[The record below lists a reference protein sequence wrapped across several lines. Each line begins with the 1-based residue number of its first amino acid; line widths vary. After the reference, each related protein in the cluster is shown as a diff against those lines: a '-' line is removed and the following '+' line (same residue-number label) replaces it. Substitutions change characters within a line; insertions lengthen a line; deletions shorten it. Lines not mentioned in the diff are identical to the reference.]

1 MAKLM
6 IANIFNTYSKHLI
19 KRSFLISAL
28 VWIVMVFL
36 DFSVTLVMELENISD
51 DTNFFTIFKM
61 VLLEQP
67 HKGLQY
73 LESSMLIG
81 TLIALSI
88 FNLQGNLVF
97 LRSAGLSP
105 IKIVLLSGIGP
116 LILSLLLIFFDEAIL
131 LDLSQKSK
139 IFNQFPQTESTEV
152 FQWEIVNE
160 NLIGLKRLN
169 DTDAQA
175 IQIIEFNDGQ
185 KIISSS
191 NYEEGKLNN
200 GQLLIT
206 GPSDQQA
213 FDFPASLLFSTRAIE
228 NLPLISLL
236 SLKQTHQSEGD
247 LQKIDSLIYAR
258 VLLPISIIAI
268 IFLAGS
274 LMFASLRSGGVGL
287 QIIIGISLGLIYDL
301 LKDLSVASFLT
312 YQWPILLAHLLPI
325 MILIGIGSYKFQRI

>member
-1 MAKLM
+1 M

-19 KRSFLISAL
+19 KKSFLVSAF

-51 DTNFFTIFKM
+51 DTNFLVIFNM

-73 LESSMLIG
+73 IESSMLIG
-81 TLIALSI
+81 TLIALAI
-88 FNLQGNLVF
+88 FNQQGNLVF
-97 LRSAGLSP
+97 LRSAGFSP
-105 IKIVLLSGIGP
+105 IKIVLISGIGP
-116 LILSLLLIFFDEAIL
+116 LILSLFLIFFDEAIF

-139 IFNQFPQTESTEV
+139 IFNQPPQMQSTEV

-160 NLIGLKRLN
+160 NLIGLRRLN

-200 GQLLIT
+200 GQLLIA
-206 GPSDQQA
+206 GLSDQQA
-213 FDFPASLLFSTRAIE
+213 FDFPASLLFSTTTIE

-236 SLKQTHQSEGD
+236 GLKQAYQSEGD

-274 LMFASLRSGGVGL
+274 LMFASLRSRGVGL

-301 LKDLSVASFLT
+301 FKDLSVASFLT
-312 YQWPILLAHLLPI
+312 YQWPILIAHLLPI
-325 MILIGIGSYKFQRI
+325 MILIGVGSYKFQRI